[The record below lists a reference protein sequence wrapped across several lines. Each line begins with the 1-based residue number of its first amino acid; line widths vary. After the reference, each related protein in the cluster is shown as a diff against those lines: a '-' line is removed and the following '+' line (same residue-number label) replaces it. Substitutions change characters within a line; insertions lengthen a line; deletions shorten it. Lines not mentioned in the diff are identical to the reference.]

1 MAQGVRGVG
10 DPKKTFLL
18 LIPPKGPCSIEDV
31 LDLHLRPPGHK
42 MLLRIEETLSGHAL
56 LLANHPD
63 YQQGKE
69 AAQIYMEDALRTNL
83 VAELDAYGIVEVM
96 EAGAVGQA
104 DDLNHF
110 TLGGPRLARL
120 ISTVLPYKEAQLP
133 AAALQLLQMPGLEA
147 QLAAI
152 LDPLKQ
158 AGVVLQREGVTVQ
171 REVPISLS
179 SWVRQRVTHIHRAGP
194 ANQPVLLFAL
204 LHVLQAEQML
214 PLITRGQAGL
224 AGPPSA
230 WLSKLPGSY
239 AYLQSKR
246 EDLAALRRWLGAPF
260 LSITLS
266 MSAATSDLL
275 GTAISHQAGVEGRNE
290 QVWHV
295 RDESEKLHPRAG
307 KAKPAVTDAY
317 FIHTRSQ
324 IEDDSCPYHPY
335 CARTSLEDRRE
346 W

>member
-1 MAQGVRGVG
+1 MRGVG
-10 DPKKTFLL
+10 DPKKTLLL
-18 LIPPKGPCSIEDV
+18 LISPKGPCSIEDV

-110 TLGGPRLARL
+110 TLLGPRLARL
-120 ISTVLPYKEAQLP
+120 LSTVLPYKEAQLP
-133 AAALQLLQMPGLEA
+133 AAVLQLLQMPGLEA

-158 AGVVLQREGVTVQ
+158 AG
-171 REVPISLS
+171 
-179 SWVRQRVTHIHRAGP
+179 VTHIHRAGP

-307 KAKPAVTDAY
+307 KTKPAVTDAY